1 MALLCLDSQENI
13 IDWQALSLSLQLAAV
28 TLALLLPPGMLLAD
42 GKRIPCEAARP
53 LLYGSTVTAFVRPE
67 DVRMGRAAAALP
79 EGLDATVTHV
89 EFLGPV
95 CRIGLE
101 AGHLALEAECPTD
114 QLRELGAEP
123 GAQLPVAIPAER
135 VMVFPDDV

>member
-1 MALLCLDSQENI
+1 MP
-13 IDWQALSLSLQLAAV
+13 AAP
-28 TLALLLPPGMLLAD
+28 AGGPPPA
-42 GKRIPCEAARP
+42 PRP
-53 LLYGSTVTAFVRPE
+53 LPQLVAE
-67 DVRMGRAAAALP
+67 AAAALP

-95 CRIGLE
+95 CRIGLQ

-114 QLRELGAEP
+114 QLGELGAEP